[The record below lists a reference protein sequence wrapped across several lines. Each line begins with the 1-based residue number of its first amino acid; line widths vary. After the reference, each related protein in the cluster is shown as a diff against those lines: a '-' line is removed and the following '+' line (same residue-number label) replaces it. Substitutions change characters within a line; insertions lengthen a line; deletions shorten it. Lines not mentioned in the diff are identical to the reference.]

1 MNSKYLARKTRGFDS
16 SAEAARYDE
25 LCLLERAG
33 QISELKCQPKWV
45 LQPSFRGPDGKVVR
59 AITYAA
65 DFSYLDTDGRLVVE
79 DVKAVWK
86 TKNGKGRNDGAWAMF
101 RLKAKM
107 LLYIH
112 KIVVTVIE
120 R

>member
-1 MNSKYLARKTRGFDS
+1 MSKYLARKTRGFDS
-16 SAEAARYDE
+16 AAEADRYDE
-25 LCLLERAG
+25 LRLLERAG
-33 QISELKCQPKWV
+33 QISELVTQPKWE
-45 LQPSFRGPDGKVVR
+45 LQPRFRGPDGKTVR

-65 DFSYLDTDGRLVVE
+65 DFSYLDSDGRLVVE
-79 DVKAVWK
+79 DVKAAWK

-107 LLYIH
+107 LLYVH
-112 KIVVTVIE
+112 KIVVTVVE